1 MPSIGG
7 RAATI
12 VHVNAEQ
19 SPAESTAPW
28 SAVRTVLCDL
38 DGVVW
43 LAHRP
48 IPGSVEAIAALRAAG
63 RRVMFVTNNSVAT
76 RREHEAALEAIGLA
90 ATGDVVSSAMAA
102 ARLVEP
108 GERVLVAGGPGVVE
122 AVESRGALA
131 VRNDGTVAPE
141 HFDAVVVG
149 LHRDFDFD
157 RLTVASAAVRA
168 GARLIGT
175 NTDSTYPTPTGLQP
189 GGGAILAAI
198 TTAADT
204 EAVIGGKPHR
214 PMADLI
220 IELITAASGAVD
232 DAFDPST
239 VVMVGDRPE
248 TDGLFATRLGCR
260 FALVR
265 SGVTGIAARATGT
278 DGATD
283 AHVVAHLDVPDLR
296 AVASRILSV
305 R

>member
-1 MPSIGG
+1 
-7 RAATI
+7 
-12 VHVNAEQ
+12 VNGDQ
-19 SPAESTAPW
+19 SPVGSTPPW
-28 SAVRTVLCDL
+28 TTVHTVLCDL

-48 IPGSVEAIAALRAAG
+48 IPGSVEAIDALRNSG
-63 RRVMFVTNNSVAT
+63 RRVMFVTNNSFAT
-76 RREHEAALEAIGLA
+76 REEHEAALEAIGIA
-90 ATGDVVSSAMAA
+90 ASGDVVSSAMAV
-102 ARLVEP
+102 ARLIAP

-122 AVESRGALA
+122 AVASRGALA
-131 VRNDGTVAPE
+131 VRNDGVVAPE
-141 HFDAVVVG
+141 GFDAVVVG

-157 RLTVASAAVRA
+157 RLAVASAAVRA

-198 TTAADT
+198 ATAADS
-204 EAVIGGKPHR
+204 EAIIGGKPHR

-220 IELITAASGAVD
+220 AELVTGSNGGLA

-248 TDGLFATRLGCR
+248 TDGLFASRLGCR

-265 SGVTGIAARATGT
+265 TGVTDPDATRAAQPER
-278 DGATD
+278 
-283 AHVVAHLDVPDLR
+283 VVVHLDVPDLR
-296 AVASRILSV
+296 AVASRIV
-305 R
+305 PVA